1 MFCFHPLKVIYWDV
15 KSARNQH
22 ISASNWYEIHPLEK
36 LGTGTTMDAEN
47 KIGFPKTG
55 KLCMTQWSHR
65 VQNKALTLPPIL
77 SGIFSQGDKD
87 HNRAPLEDNTV
98 EWHMYT
104 VTSPFPNTHTRT
116 IAVAPTQ
123 FPPELASHSCP
134 HEFHRLDPLVD
145 GVGSRIAV
153 STGRVTWPPPTKVV
167 MTMPHLCCSH
177 APAPPPTPPP
187 ATPTPSYPFPPKSN
201 AIVISRHYPFGTPVL
216 HGALKG

>member
-1 MFCFHPLKVIYWDV
+1 
-15 KSARNQH
+15 
-22 ISASNWYEIHPLEK
+22 
-36 LGTGTTMDAEN
+36 MDAEN
-47 KIGFPKTG
+47 KIEYG
-55 KLCMTQWSHR
+55 
-65 VQNKALTLPPIL
+65 
-77 SGIFSQGDKD
+77 QGD
-87 HNRAPLEDNTV
+87 HV

-134 HEFHRLDPLVD
+134 HEFHRLDPLFD

>member
-1 MFCFHPLKVIYWDV
+1 MFCFHPLKVIYLDV

-47 KIGFPKTG
+47 KIEYG
-55 KLCMTQWSHR
+55 
-65 VQNKALTLPPIL
+65 
-77 SGIFSQGDKD
+77 QGD
-87 HNRAPLEDNTV
+87 HV

-134 HEFHRLDPLVD
+134 HEFHRLDPLFD

-201 AIVISRHYPFGTPVL
+201 AIVISRHYPCGTPVL